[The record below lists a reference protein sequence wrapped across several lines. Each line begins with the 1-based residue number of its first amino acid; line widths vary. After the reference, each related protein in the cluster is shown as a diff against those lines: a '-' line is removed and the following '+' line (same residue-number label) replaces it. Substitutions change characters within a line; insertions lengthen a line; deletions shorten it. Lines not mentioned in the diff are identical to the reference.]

1 MQKPSPQPSP
11 PPAGNAPADTPASR
25 PIPPEARRLIVNKNA
40 GETLLQRAARLG
52 YEEVVL
58 YCLENK
64 VCDVNHRDNAGYCAL
79 HEACARGWLPIAQ
92 HLIQHGADIN
102 CSAQDG
108 TRPLHDAVENDHL
121 DVVRLLL
128 SYGADPTLA
137 TYSGRGL
144 LKMTH
149 SDLMESF
156 LSEYFADLRGRADD
170 DPRVC
175 WEFYGSSVCEPGD
188 DPTAF
193 DILANPPGPFSDRPL
208 LPCYNIQVSLS
219 QGPRNWLLL
228 SDVLKRLRMSPA
240 AFRAAFPHIDVVT
253 VAEAEFYR
261 QASLS
266 QLFSCPEELDGF
278 AADSKELL
286 DLVEISAELATRLG
300 SSLECLDNHWDSIA
314 MERS

>member
-1 MQKPSPQPSP
+1 
-11 PPAGNAPADTPASR
+11 
-25 PIPPEARRLIVNKNA
+25 
-40 GETLLQRAARLG
+40 
-52 YEEVVL
+52 EVVL

-79 HEACARGWLPIAQ
+79 HEACARGWLSIVQ
-92 HLIQHGADIN
+92 HLVEHGADIN

-156 LSEYFADLRGRADD
+156 LSDYFADLQGRSDD
-170 DPRVC
+170 DPGLC
-175 WEFYGSSVCEPGD
+175 WDFYGSSVCEPAE

-193 DILANPPGPFSDRPL
+193 NILSNPPGPGADEEEQREVFEFEFSDRPL
-208 LPCYNIQVSLS
+208 LPCYNIQVSIS

-228 SDVLKRLRMSPA
+228 SDVLKRLRMRPA
-240 AFRAAFPHIDVVT
+240 AFRAAFPHVDVVT

-266 QLFSCPEELDGF
+266 QLFSCPEELEGF
-278 AADSKELL
+278 TPDSKELL
-286 DLVEISAELATRLG
+286 DLVEISAELASQLG
-300 SSLECLDNHWDSIA
+300 SSLECLDNHWDSVA